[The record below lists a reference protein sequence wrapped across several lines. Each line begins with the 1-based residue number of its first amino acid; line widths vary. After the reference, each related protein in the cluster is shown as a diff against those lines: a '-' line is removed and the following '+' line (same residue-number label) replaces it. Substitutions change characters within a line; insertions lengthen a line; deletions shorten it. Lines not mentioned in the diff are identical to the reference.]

1 MAPTLERV
9 TDDYRRLQA
18 TLSGDAAGRV
28 AVAFE
33 TLLNPSDLDR
43 TFPLYAR
50 AVAQIIAAARSATA
64 LLAGAFYLAFREG
77 SRVYGEVPP
86 IAFAG
91 ALPAARLTTSLLV
104 TGPVTVKRS
113 LTRGQSLETA
123 ITRARVATVG
133 AAYRMTADAGRA
145 TIRDTIRRD
154 KVALGWARV
163 TDGDPCY
170 FCAMLASRGPVYL
183 SEGAAQGSDPYHD
196 GCGCLPAPVFDRDA
210 EWPGRARE
218 FEALWSE
225 STEGLSGREAVNA
238 FRRAHEGRRA
248 SATGTTRRS
257 RTPERAKPREYDAA
271 LLAQAREV
279 DARAY
284 AAKKAGDDATASRLF
299 AEAAT
304 VRRRAYGT
312 T

>member
-1 MAPTLERV
+1 MAPTLERI

-18 TLSGDAAGRV
+18 TLSGDAAARV

-33 TLLNPSDLDR
+33 TLLNPADLDR
-43 TFPLYAR
+43 SFPVYAR
-50 AVAQIIAAARSATA
+50 AVAQIIAEARSAVV

-77 SRVYGEVPP
+77 SRAKGEVPP
-86 IAFAG
+86 IAYAG
-91 ALPAARLTTSLLV
+91 ALPPVRLATSLLV
-104 TGPVTVKRS
+104 TGPVTVKQS
-113 LTRGQSLETA
+113 LSRGQSLETA
-123 ITRARVATVG
+123 ISRARVATVG
-133 AAYRMTADAGRA
+133 AAYRMTADAGRS
-145 TIRDTIRRD
+145 TIRDTIQRD

-183 SEGAAQGSDPYHD
+183 SEGTARGDDPYHD
-196 GCGCLPAPVFDRDA
+196 GCGCLPAPVFSLNDA
-210 EWPGRARE
+210 WPGRARE
-218 FEALWSE
+218 FEALWQE

-248 SATGTTRRS
+248 SAAGTPRRS
-257 RTPERAKPREYDAA
+257 RTRERAKPREYDAA

-284 AAKKAGDDATASRLF
+284 AAKQAGDDATASRLF
-299 AEAAT
+299 AEAVAL
-304 VRRRAYGT
+304 RRRAYGT